1 MRQAAAA
8 ANHEVFQRATTD
20 QECVGMGTTLV
31 AVIVTRGR
39 AHIVHAGDSRAYLI
53 SSSSV
58 RQLTMDHSMVQEL
71 LNRGDITRE
80 EAVNHPHKNI
90 ITRALGVQEMVDTD
104 YTEIPFEEG
113 ETLIENVGYVV
124 STKYEGGITEGF
136 GMKLLLGGIAKQEQ
150 DKNDNYYYTTGNKEF
165 KVLYTTGKV
174 RLNGKSAG
182 DEELNEKVQPGML
195 ISFSLNKAGELTK
208 IDLLD
213 AEAVEAERAFN
224 PDIGAFG
231 GAFYIDDKTVVVAVP
246 EEDTT
251 DEDDYFTKVTLDKSK
266 KYTTRGYEIDP
277 ETKVAKFAVVTT
289 SMKADIGGTITS
301 DADIMVVTRV
311 YEKAEDADNVYCRIE
326 GYQSGKLVNLTVK
339 SEANV
344 YTIANGLRQGDV
356 IYYSLNSQ
364 DLVDN
369 IEKVESLMPKPGYF
383 HKDERGA
390 NERVFGKLHT
400 IKRDELSETT
410 NSQQS
415 EFVINLATEE
425 SADQELVKM
434 VVDTKNEPPVY
445 LLNSKT
451 GKVSV
456 ITLDDLFSTEEV
468 GYEKA
473 TELFVCK
480 KKFDVKG
487 IIAVK

>member
-1 MRQAAAA
+1 M
-8 ANHEVFQRATTD
+8 
-20 QECVGMGTTLV
+20 
-31 AVIVTRGR
+31 
-39 AHIVHAGDSRAYLI
+39 
-53 SSSSV
+53 
-58 RQLTMDHSMVQEL
+58 
-71 LNRGDITRE
+71 
-80 EAVNHPHKNI
+80 
-90 ITRALGVQEMVDTD
+90 
-104 YTEIPFEEG
+104 
-113 ETLIENVGYVV
+113 
-124 STKYEGGITEGF
+124 
-136 GMKLLLGGIAKQEQ
+136 
-150 DKNDNYYYTTGNKEF
+150 
-165 KVLYTTGKV
+165 
-174 RLNGKSAG
+174 
-182 DEELNEKVQPGML
+182 
-195 ISFSLNKAGELTK
+195 
-208 IDLLD
+208 
-213 AEAVEAERAFN
+213 
-224 PDIGAFG
+224 
-231 GAFYIDDKTVVVAVP
+231 
-246 EEDTT
+246 
-251 DEDDYFTKVTLDKSK
+251 
-266 KYTTRGYEIDP
+266 
-277 ETKVAKFAVVTT
+277 TT

>member
-1 MRQAAAA
+1 M
-8 ANHEVFQRATTD
+8 
-20 QECVGMGTTLV
+20 
-31 AVIVTRGR
+31 I
-39 AHIVHAGDSRAYLI
+39 
-53 SSSSV
+53 
-58 RQLTMDHSMVQEL
+58 
-71 LNRGDITRE
+71 
-80 EAVNHPHKNI
+80 
-90 ITRALGVQEMVDTD
+90 
-104 YTEIPFEEG
+104 
-113 ETLIENVGYVV
+113 
-124 STKYEGGITEGF
+124 
-136 GMKLLLGGIAKQEQ
+136 
-150 DKNDNYYYTTGNKEF
+150 
-165 KVLYTTGKV
+165 YTTGKV
-174 RLNGKSAG
+174 RLNGRSAG
-182 DEELNEKVQPGML
+182 DEELNTKVKPGAL
-195 ISFSLNKAGELTK
+195 ISFSLNSAGELTK

-213 AEAVEAERAFN
+213 ADAVEAERSFN
-224 PDIGAFG
+224 PEIGAFG
-231 GAFYIDDKTVVVAVP
+231 GAFYIDGRTVVIAVP
-246 EEDTT
+246 DEDTT

-301 DADIMVVTRV
+301 DADIMVVTRA

-326 GYQSGKLVNLTVK
+326 GYQSGKLVDLTVK

-344 YTIANGLRQGDV
+344 YTIARGLQQGDV

-369 IEKVESLMPKPGYF
+369 IEKVESLIPKPGYF

-415 EFVINLATEE
+415 EFEINLAAEE

-434 VVDTKNEPPVY
+434 TVDTKNAPPVY
-445 LLNSKT
+445 LLNSRT

-456 ITLDDLFSTEEV
+456 ITLDDLFSTGEV

>member
-1 MRQAAAA
+1 
-8 ANHEVFQRATTD
+8 
-20 QECVGMGTTLV
+20 
-31 AVIVTRGR
+31 
-39 AHIVHAGDSRAYLI
+39 
-53 SSSSV
+53 
-58 RQLTMDHSMVQEL
+58 MVQ
-71 LNRGDITRE
+71 
-80 EAVNHPHKNI
+80 
-90 ITRALGVQEMVDTD
+90 VDLSKEGTFYID
-104 YTEIPFEEG
+104 TYGQVVSFEEG